1 MAGHITAA
9 GALVSPERP
18 PIYRGRFGVG
28 DNLANDGQ
36 AAGIDLKA
44 LDGGTVRLAADAL
57 QAFRMGFRG
66 PVLTPADAGYDETRK
81 IWNAM
86 IDRRPA
92 LIARCTGTADVLA
105 AVRLARQHGLL
116 SSVRGGGHNIAGLA
130 VCEGGLMID
139 LSLMRGVWVDPRGRT
154 ALAQAGC
161 TLGDVDRETQLH
173 GLAAVLGFV
182 SATGIAGLT
191 TGGGFGYLTRRH
203 GWTCDNLVSMEVVT
217 ANAEVVRA
225 SEDENQELFW
235 CLRGGSGNFG
245 IVTSFEYKLFP
256 VGPEVVAGGVAW
268 RAEDAPA
275 VLSFFREFTASAPK
289 DLTSVALMR
298 FAPPAPWLPK
308 EIHGKPIVVIFA
320 CHTGSLEDGEKAVA
334 PIKAFGKPVA
344 DILVRRPYAQMQS
357 LLDGTQPKGRRY
369 YWKSEYLPRIE
380 PSAAT
385 TMMTQAA
392 RIPSPHSAVIFF
404 QIDGALN
411 ELPAEHS
418 PAGNRD
424 ARFVCNI
431 ASSWENGADDARNI
445 AWTRECWEAM
455 RPFSTGG
462 VYLNF
467 LTEDEGAD
475 RTAAAYGKATLDKL
489 STLKRKYDPQGLF
502 RHTKN
507 LAGP

>member
-1 MAGHITAA
+1 MT
-9 GALVSPERP
+9 
-18 PIYRGRFGVG
+18 
-28 DNLANDGQ
+28 NDAQDG
-36 AAGIDLKA
+36 GIRVRTI
-44 LDGGTVRLAADAL
+44 DGGTARLRPDAL
-57 QAFRMGFRG
+57 QAFRNAFRG
-66 PVLTPADAGYDETRK
+66 PVLTPADAAYDETRQ

-92 LIARCTGTADVLA
+92 LIARCTGTADVRA
-105 AVRLARQHGLL
+105 AVRLAAEHGLL

-139 LSLMRGVWVDPRGRT
+139 TSLMRGVWVDPQRRK

-203 GWTCDNLVSMEVVT
+203 GWTCDNVASMEVVT
-217 ANAEVVRA
+217 ANGEVLRA
-225 SEDENQELFW
+225 SKEENAELFW

-245 IVTSFEYKLFP
+245 IVTSFEYDLYP
-256 VGPEVVAGGVAW
+256 VGPEVIGGAVAW

-275 VLSFFREFTASAPK
+275 VLSFFREFTASSPR
-289 DLTSVALMR
+289 DLTCVAVMR

-308 EIHGKPIVVIFA
+308 EIHGQPIVVIFA
-320 CHTGSLEDGEKAVA
+320 CHTGAVDEAERAVA
-334 PIKAFGKPVA
+334 PLKAFGKPVA
-344 DILVRRPYAQMQS
+344 DILVRRPYAQMQT
-357 LLDGTQPKGRRY
+357 LLDAANPKGRRY

-380 PSAAT
+380 PGAVT
-385 TMMTQAA
+385 TMTAQAA

-404 QIDGALN
+404 QLDGALN
-411 ELPAEHS
+411 ELPASHS

-431 ASSWENGADDARNI
+431 ASSWERPEDDARNI
-445 AWTRECWEAM
+445 AWTRECWQAM
-455 RPFSTGG
+455 KPFSTGG

-467 LTEDEGAD
+467 LTDDEGPD
-475 RTAAAYGKATLDKL
+475 RTAAAYGQATLDKL
-489 STLKRKYDPQGLF
+489 ASLKRKYDPRGLF
-502 RHTKN
+502 RHTKT
-507 LAGP
+507 LIDQRG